1 MAGKNVVKTPS
12 KGSKKAVA
20 KGTDKKQRRK
30 RRKETYAIYI
40 DDSKVM
46 LMLSTSMIAR

>member
-20 KGTDKKQRRK
+20 KGTGDKKQRQEAVPRPYLK
-30 RRKETYAIYI
+30 KK
-40 DDSKVM
+40 SLK
-46 LMLSTSMIAR
+46 